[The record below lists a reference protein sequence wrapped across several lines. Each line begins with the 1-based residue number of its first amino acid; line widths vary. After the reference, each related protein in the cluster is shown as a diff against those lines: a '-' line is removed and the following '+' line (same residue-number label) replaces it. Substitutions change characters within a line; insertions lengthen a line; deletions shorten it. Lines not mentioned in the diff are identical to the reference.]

1 METAHECP
9 QRDTSNDIVIK
20 PQMTRRHFLRLTA
33 MGLAAIGLSSQ
44 AELAMAASTK
54 VKAGKAT
61 DVSVKGARAYT
72 LNGKYII
79 VTQPTAGNY
88 KAFSGICTHQPVK
101 VDSLNGTNL
110 VCRRH
115 NGYFDTTTGAAKGG
129 PVSRGLTKYAVT
141 ITNGYIYVTI

>member
-1 METAHECP
+1 METTHECA

-20 PQMTRRHFLRLTA
+20 PQVTRRHFLRLAA
-33 MGLAAIGLSSQ
+33 MGLAAVGLSSQ
-44 AELAMAASTK
+44 AEIAMAASTK
-54 VKAGKAT
+54 VKAGKAS
-61 DVSVKGARAYT
+61 DISVKGARAYT

-79 VTQPTAGNY
+79 VTQPKAGTY
-88 KAFSGICTHQPVK
+88 KAFSGICTHQTTK

-129 PVSRGLTKYAVT
+129 PVSRGLTSYPVT
-141 ITNGYIYVTI
+141 ITSGYLYVTI